1 MPLQINLTV
10 GFNLLYKTAT
20 SKSKDGS
27 EALQVVSL
35 IRDYL
40 FYVSP
45 TFISKSA
52 TLWDR

>member
-10 GFNLLYKTAT
+10 GLNLLYKTAT
-20 SKSKDGS
+20 FKSKDGS

-35 IRDYL
+35 IRDHL

-52 TLWDR
+52 TLWGR